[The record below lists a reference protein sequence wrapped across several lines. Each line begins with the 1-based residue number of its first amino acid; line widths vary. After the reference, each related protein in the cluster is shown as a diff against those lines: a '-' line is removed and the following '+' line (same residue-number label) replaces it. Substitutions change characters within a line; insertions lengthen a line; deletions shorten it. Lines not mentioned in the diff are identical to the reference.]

1 MTKNNMLATNFV
13 VELIAAA
20 LERRTVF
27 EIVRQYLKFSYLQEE
42 AEKKLWQWVTK
53 RYDLTGKVPT
63 IGQIQQQFVDD
74 ERVLEKLEEISDVE
88 VDENGDYELIIE
100 SFEKFIK
107 KMKFLEVN
115 DKIADTYNRGDK
127 EGAWTLFVKSAEDFS
142 KFSIQDAKFETV
154 FGDFAERQAKRKS
167 EDWNFRY
174 KIPTGIDEL
183 DYRLGGESGG
193 PETGECVLW
202 LGMSGAGKSQCLVS
216 LGIAAARQGFRVAH
230 FQLEGTK
237 EQCLNRYDAAWTGTL
252 YQDVKLGNITAKKME
267 VTKRIIKKL
276 HKTDI
281 IVSSEETFNAKTLVD
296 VRRELKEMEKA
307 YGKIDVIIIDYLEL
321 AEIGDG
327 HNYTP
332 GEERFRQS
340 KLAKGMKMLAMEFN
354 AVVHTA
360 TQTNDVPPEQR
371 DDPEFVIT
379 RSNLNEDKGKIRP
392 FDIFVTINQTRD
404 EAKEEIMR
412 LHTDKLRDYKNGEPI
427 HIANNFS
434 YARFYDR
441 KRTVELNMDEG
452 WDEFYD
458 KKNEE

>member
-1 MTKNNMLATNFV
+1 MAKDNMLATNFV

-27 EIVRQYLKFSYLQEE
+27 EIVKQYLKFSYLQEE

-74 ERVLEKLEEISDVE
+74 ERVLEKLEEIGDVE
-88 VDENGDYELIIE
+88 IDENGGYELIID

-127 EGAWTLFVKSAEDFS
+127 EGAWELFVKSAEDFS

-202 LGMSGAGKSQCLVS
+202 LGDSGAGKSQCLTSV
-216 LGIAAARQGFRVAH
+216 GIAAARQGFRVAH

-276 HKTDI
+276 RKTDI
-281 IVSSEETFNAKTLVD
+281 IVS
-296 VRRELKEMEKA
+296 
-307 YGKIDVIIIDYLEL
+307 
-321 AEIGDG
+321 
-327 HNYTP
+327 
-332 GEERFRQS
+332 
-340 KLAKGMKMLAMEFN
+340 
-354 AVVHTA
+354 
-360 TQTNDVPPEQR
+360 
-371 DDPEFVIT
+371 
-379 RSNLNEDKGKIRP
+379 
-392 FDIFVTINQTRD
+392 
-404 EAKEEIMR
+404 
-412 LHTDKLRDYKNGEPI
+412 
-427 HIANNFS
+427 
-434 YARFYDR
+434 
-441 KRTVELNMDEG
+441 
-452 WDEFYD
+452 
-458 KKNEE
+458 

>member
-1 MTKNNMLATNFV
+1 MLATNFV

-27 EIVRQYLKFSYLQEE
+27 EIVKQYLKFSYLQEE

-74 ERVLEKLEEISDVE
+74 ERVLEKLEEIGDVE
-88 VDENGDYELIIE
+88 IDENGGYELIID

-127 EGAWTLFVKSAEDFS
+127 EGAWELFVKSAEDFS

-202 LGMSGAGKSQCLVS
+202 LGDSGAGKSQCLTSV
-216 LGIAAARQGFRVAH
+216 GIAAARQGFRVAH

-276 HKTDI
+276 RKTDI

-296 VRRELKEMEKA
+296 IRRELKEMEKK

-321 AEIGDG
+321 LELGDG
-327 HNYTP
+327 HRYTP
-332 GEERFRQS
+332 SEERFRQA
-340 KLAKGMKMLAMEFN
+340 KLSKGMKMLAMEFN

-360 TQTNDVPPEQR
+360 TQSSNIPEEQKN
-371 DDPEFVIT
+371 DPEFVIT
-379 RSNLNEDKGKIRP
+379 RAQLSEDKGKIRP

-441 KRTVELNMDEG
+441 KRTIELNMDDG
-452 WDEFYD
+452 WGEFYD
-458 KKNEE
+458 KDEEE

>member
-1 MTKNNMLATNFV
+1 MSKDNMLATNFV

-27 EIVRQYLKFSYLQEE
+27 EIVKQYLKFSYLQEE

-74 ERVLEKLEEISDVE
+74 ERVLEKLEEIGGVE
-88 VDENGDYELIIE
+88 IDENGGYELIID

-127 EGAWTLFVKSAEDFS
+127 EGAWELFVKSAEDFS

-183 DYRLGGESGG
+183 DYRFGGESGG

-202 LGMSGAGKSQCLVS
+202 LGDSGAGKSQCLTSV
-216 LGIAAARQGFRVAH
+216 GIAAARQGFRVAH

-276 HKTDI
+276 RKTDI

-296 VRRELKEMEKA
+296 IRRELKEMEKK

-321 AEIGDG
+321 LELGDG
-327 HNYTP
+327 HRYTP
-332 GEERFRQS
+332 SEERFRQA

-360 TQTNDVPPEQR
+360 TQSSNIPEEQKN
-371 DDPEFVIT
+371 DPEFVIT
-379 RSNLNEDKGKIRP
+379 RAQLSEDKGKIRP

-441 KRTVELNMDEG
+441 KRTMELNMDDG
-452 WDEFYD
+452 WGEFYD
-458 KKNEE
+458 KDEEE

>member
-1 MTKNNMLATNFV
+1 MAKDNMLATNFV

-27 EIVRQYLKFSYLQEE
+27 EIVKQYLKFSYLQEE

-74 ERVLEKLEEISDVE
+74 ERVLEKLEEIGDVE
-88 VDENGDYELIIE
+88 IDENGGYELIID

-127 EGAWTLFVKSAEDFS
+127 EGAWELFVKSAEDFS

-202 LGMSGAGKSQCLVS
+202 LGDSGAGKSQCLTSV
-216 LGIAAARQGFRVAH
+216 GIAAARQGFRVAH

-276 HKTDI
+276 RKTDI

-296 VRRELKEMEKA
+296 IRRELKEMEKK

-321 AEIGDG
+321 LELGDG
-327 HNYTP
+327 HRYTP
-332 GEERFRQS
+332 SEERFRQA
-340 KLAKGMKMLAMEFN
+340 KLAKGMKMIAMEFN

-360 TQTNDVPPEQR
+360 TQSSNIPEEQKN
-371 DDPEFVIT
+371 DPEFVIT
-379 RSNLNEDKGKIRP
+379 RAQLSEDKGKIRP

-441 KRTVELNMDEG
+441 KRTIELNMDDG
-452 WDEFYD
+452 WGEFYD
-458 KKNEE
+458 KDEE

>member
-1 MTKNNMLATNFV
+1 MAKDNMLATNFV

-27 EIVRQYLKFSYLQEE
+27 EIVKQYLKFSYLQEE

-74 ERVLEKLEEISDVE
+74 ERVLEKLEEIGDVE
-88 VDENGDYELIIE
+88 IDENGGYELIID

-127 EGAWTLFVKSAEDFS
+127 EGAWELFVKSAEDFS

-202 LGMSGAGKSQCLVS
+202 LGDSGAGKSQCLTSV
-216 LGIAAARQGFRVAH
+216 GIAAARQGFRVAH

-276 HKTDI
+276 RKTDI
-281 IVSSEETFNAKTLVD
+281 IVSSEETFNAKTIVD
-296 VRRELKEMEKA
+296 IRRELKEMEKK

-321 AEIGDG
+321 LELGDG
-327 HNYTP
+327 HRYTP
-332 GEERFRQS
+332 SEERFRQA

-360 TQTNDVPPEQR
+360 TQSSNIPEEQKN
-371 DDPEFVIT
+371 DPEFVIT
-379 RSNLNEDKGKIRP
+379 RAQLNEDKGKCRP
-392 FDIFVTINQTRD
+392 MDVFVTINQTRD
-404 EAKEEIMR
+404 ERKEEMMR
-412 LHTDKLRDYKNGEPI
+412 LYIDKAREYKSGDII
-427 HIANNFS
+427 HICNNFA

-441 KRTVELNMDEG
+441 KRTMDMD
-452 WDEFYD
+452 WDEWN
-458 KKNEE
+458 NEETEDSN

>member
-1 MTKNNMLATNFV
+1 MLATNFV

-27 EIVRQYLKFSYLQEE
+27 EIVKQYLKFSYLQEE

-74 ERVLEKLEEISDVE
+74 ERVLEKLEEIGDVE
-88 VDENGDYELIIE
+88 IDENGGYELIID

-127 EGAWTLFVKSAEDFS
+127 EGAWELFVKSAEDFS

-216 LGIAAARQGFRVAH
+216 LGISAARQGFRVAH

-276 HKTDI
+276 RKTDI

-296 VRRELKEMEKA
+296 IRRELKEMEKM

-321 AEIGDG
+321 AEVGDG
-327 HNYTP
+327 HRYTP
-332 GEERFRQS
+332 SEERFRQS

-392 FDIFVTINQTRD
+392 FDIFITINQTRD

-441 KRTVELNMDEG
+441 KRTIELNMDDG
-452 WDEFYD
+452 WGEFYD
-458 KKNEE
+458 KDEEE